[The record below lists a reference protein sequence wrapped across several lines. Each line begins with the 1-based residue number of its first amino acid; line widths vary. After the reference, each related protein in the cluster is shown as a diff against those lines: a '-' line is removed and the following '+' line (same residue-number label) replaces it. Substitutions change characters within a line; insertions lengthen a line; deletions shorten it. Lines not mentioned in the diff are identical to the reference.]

1 MKKKYVAYA
10 ALLAMSLL
18 LFTGCNALI
27 SNVFKEANLGQPSAE
42 KIKEMKTDDLIEAA
56 GLSSGEV
63 SDTFI
68 ETVLSD
74 ADTLQAVKNT
84 LQDTIDK
91 GEPEE
96 AQQASV
102 LLINIELA
110 ENGVDDVVDNI
121 SKSIGNI
128 FNQLSGN
135 SKSKAAT
142 DIDYM
147 ALIKEMF
154 PNKDKDT
161 VAQLVNAVNGL
172 YDDFVQLANL
182 LNSNSLYLDHP
193 TLAYLAQIALLSEA
207 AHQIQNNY
215 RGTDYILPSQKTTVG
230 DIAADLYEIVIINQQ
245 PLPDS
250 LKPQYFSPE
259 LPDMSAILA
268 GDSGT
273 PTMLYIFFDKA
284 GMEDILTMLQGAVKD
299 K

>member
-74 ADTLQAVKNT
+74 ADTLQTVKNT
-84 LQDTIDK
+84 LQDTIDNSA
-91 GEPEE
+91 EDPEG

-110 ENGVDDVVDNI
+110 EDNIDDVMDDI

-135 SKSKAAT
+135 SKSKATT

-154 PNKDKDT
+154 PNKDT
-161 VAQLVNAVNGL
+161 VAPLVNAISDL
-172 YDDFVQLANL
+172 HPLFVQLSTL

-215 RGTDYILPSQKTTVG
+215 RGTDYTNKTVG
-230 DIAADLYEIVIINQQ
+230 DIAADLYEIVITKKQALPN
-245 PLPDS
+245 PLI
-250 LKPQYFSPE
+250 PQYFSPE
-259 LPDMSAILA
+259 LPDMSLILA
-268 GDSGT
+268 GDSNNQT
-273 PTMLYIFFDKA
+273 TLYVLFKAA
-284 GMEDILTMLQGAVKD
+284 GMEDILTMLQDAVKD